1 MKGVETSGAVI
12 LKTRA
17 FRELQLQIGKAGLAF
32 VKNGSPE
39 EGVALDVQY
48 DFRQTLCCGEEVVRL
63 KTRYARDGEKRVCLR
78 QCDHIVW
85 NRINAKFAR
94 IEVLHHILI
103 AKLRDVRDAVYVIG
117 KVCPIFQAETVS
129 LGRNLLPRYVRL
141 IYIRVL
147 VINKKGFYPRLTVL
161 VLPIINNGIEADG
174 RPATAKV
181 IEANAPL
188 DVVRNRKGYFS
199 EQRWSPGARVCWRD
213 SETERVTE

>member
-1 MKGVETSGAVI
+1 MEGVETSGAVI
-12 LKTRA
+12 LKTPPLRVL
-17 FRELQLQIGKAGLAF
+17 ELQIGKAGLAF
-32 VKNGSPE
+32 VKNRSTE
-39 EGVALDVQY
+39 EPVALNVQHY
-48 DFRQTLCCGEEVVRL
+48 FGQTLCCGEELVRL
-63 KTRYARDGEKRVCLR
+63 KTRDARDGEKRVCFR

-103 AKLRDVRDAVYVIG
+103 AKLRDVRDAIDVIC
-117 KVCPIFQAETVS
+117 KVCSIFQAETVS
-129 LGRNLLPRYVRL
+129 SGRNLLPRYVRL

-147 VINKKGFYPRLTVL
+147 VINKKGFYPRLTVF

-188 DVVRNRKGYFS
+188 DVVRDRKGYFS
-199 EQRWSPGARVCWRD
+199 QERWSPVARVCWRD